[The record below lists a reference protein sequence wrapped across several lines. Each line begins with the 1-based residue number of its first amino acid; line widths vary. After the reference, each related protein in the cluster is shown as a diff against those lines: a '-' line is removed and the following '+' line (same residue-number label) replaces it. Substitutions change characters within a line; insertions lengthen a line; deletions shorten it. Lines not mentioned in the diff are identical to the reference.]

1 MSGAAQPTG
10 NHFAGHQA
18 ARVAHWDA
26 VAQSAATSYGWGA
39 AYHRRLREIYRHL
52 VAPGQ
57 RVLELGCGYGDLL
70 AALEPGYGVGVDF
83 STEMIQGARQ
93 RHPQL
98 NFVQADAHTF
108 APDGKF
114 DVIVLSDL
122 VNDVWDVQEILERV
136 AEAWTPR
143 TRVIINTYS
152 RLWQPLLS
160 AAAALRLARPV
171 LNQNWL
177 AAHDVKGLLDLAGF
191 EVIRASS
198 EILWPL
204 STPVVGAF
212 CNRILVHTWP
222 FKHLALTNVLLARPK
237 AQPKSADVEPLV
249 SVIVPARNE
258 AGNIAGVFARTP
270 PMGGGVELVFVEGHS
285 RDDTYATI
293 EREIKAHPEWN
304 CQLLRQAGVGKGDAV
319 RLGFAHAKGEVLV
332 ILDADLTMPPEE
344 LPRFVAA
351 LRLGQAEF
359 VNGVRLVYPM
369 DGKAM
374 RPLNVIANHFF
385 SWAFTWLLGQPV
397 KDTLCGTKALWRR
410 DYERIV
416 ANRRQFGDFDP
427 FGDFDL
433 LFGAAKLNLKICDMP
448 IRYQERSYGTTNIQ
462 RWRHGLL
469 LLRMLWFALW
479 RLKFV

>member
-1 MSGAAQPTG
+1 MTEPAQSPG
-10 NHFAGHQA
+10 SPFAGHQA
-18 ARVAHWDA
+18 ARVAHWDQ
-26 VAQSAATSYGWGA
+26 VAQSAATSYGWSGG
-39 AYHRRLREIYRHL
+39 YHQRLREIYRQL

-57 RVLELGCGYGDLL
+57 RVLELGCGFGDLL
-70 AALEPGYGVGVDF
+70 AALEPAHGVGVDF
-83 STEMIQGARQ
+83 SAGMLQRARE
-93 RHPQL
+93 RHPVL
-98 NFVQADAHTF
+98 NFVHADAHSF
-108 APDGKF
+108 AVDGRF
-114 DVIVLSDL
+114 DVIILSDL
-122 VNDVWDVQEILERV
+122 VNDVWDVQAILDRV
-136 AEAWTPR
+136 AQVSTSS

-152 RLWQPLLS
+152 RVWQPLLS
-160 AAAALRLARPV
+160 IAGGLGLARPV

-198 EILWPL
+198 EILWPVR
-204 STPVVGAF
+204 TPVVDAF
-212 CNRILVHTWP
+212 FNRILVHTWP
-222 FKHLALTNVLLARPK
+222 LKHLALTNVVLARPK
-237 AQPKSADVEPLV
+237 PQGRPSGAEPLV

-270 PMGGGVELVFVEGHS
+270 AMAGGVELVFVEGHS

-293 EREIKAHPEWN
+293 EREITAHPEWK
-304 CQLLRQAGVGKGDAV
+304 CQLLRQPGVGKGDAV
-319 RLGFAHAKGEVLV
+319 RLGFAKARGDLLM

-351 LRLGQAEF
+351 LRSGQADF

-385 SWAFTWLLGQPV
+385 SWAFTWLLGQRV
-397 KDTLCGTKALWRR
+397 KDTLCGTKALWKR

-416 ANRRQFGDFDP
+416 ANRRYVGDFDP

-433 LFGAAKLNLKICDMP
+433 LFGAARLNLKICDMP
-448 IRYQERSYGTTNIQ
+448 IRYQERSYGATNIQ